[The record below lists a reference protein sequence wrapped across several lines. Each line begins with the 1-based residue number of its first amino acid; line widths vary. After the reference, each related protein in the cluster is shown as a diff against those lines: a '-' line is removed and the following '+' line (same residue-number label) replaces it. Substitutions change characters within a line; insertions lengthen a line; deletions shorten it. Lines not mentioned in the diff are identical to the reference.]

1 MSTFFNKNR
10 LNDIAWNVNLS
21 NTPLD
26 SFLAC
31 SKRFYLKYDKIV
43 WCLKLLCG
51 HSTTTCTCVCA
62 SGLILLSIISAKL
75 KVISAVKKKWMRNVY
90 FFLLYFIYL
99 YEKFWISIIFRTLQS
114 SLYCPLNQKH

>member
-75 KVISAVKKKWMRNVY
+75 KVISAVKKKMDEKCIL
-90 FFLLYFIYL
+90 FSFIFY
-99 YEKFWISIIFRTLQS
+99 IFI
-114 SLYCPLNQKH
+114 